1 MGHKHAS
8 FSNADKAI
16 LEKGDA
22 DVVSMARPFLA
33 DPNIVNKAMNNQVDE
48 INTCI
53 GCNQACLDHTVM
65 GITAS
70 CLVNP
75 MAGHEQELV
84 IKPTTRPQ
92 KIAVIGAGPA
102 GLAFAMTAAEI
113 GHSVA
118 LYDSANEIGG
128 QFNMAKVIPGKEEFH
143 ETIRYFNTMLKKHK
157 VDVKL
162 GTRVDANLVKA
173 GGFESVVIATGV
185 SPRTPGIPGIDHP
198 KVLSYIDVLKQTK
211 SSARRSRSSAREAS
225 ASTSRSSSC
234 TTALRPSPRTTCLL
248 AGT

>member
-8 FSNADKAI
+8 FSSADKAI

-33 DPNIVNKAMNNQVDE
+33 DPYIVNKAMNNQVDE

-53 GCNQACLDHTVM
+53 GCNQACLDHTFK

-102 GLAFAMTAAEI
+102 GLAFATTAAEI

-128 QFNMAKVIPGKEEFH
+128 QLNIAKVIPGKEEFH
-143 ETIRYFNTMLKKHK
+143 ETIRYFNTMLTKLK
-157 VDVKL
+157 VDV
-162 GTRVDANLVKA
+162 
-173 GGFESVVIATGV
+173 
-185 SPRTPGIPGIDHP
+185 
-198 KVLSYIDVLKQTK
+198 DVT
-211 SSARRSRSSAREAS
+211 
-225 ASTSRSSSC
+225 
-234 TTALRPSPRTTCLL
+234 
-248 AGT
+248 